1 MKTNQLKSGVVL
13 SYVSMILGF
22 IIQIVY
28 TPIMLRL
35 LGQTEYGLYNLV
47 ASVVSYLGL
56 LSFGFGS
63 AYIRY
68 YSRYKVNE
76 DQESI
81 AKLNGMFIV
90 VYTIIGIIAMLVGT
104 ILVSN
109 IRLILGN
116 KLTASELS
124 TAKILMII
132 LVFNISLSFPASVF
146 NSYVTANERYIF
158 QKALQLIK
166 TVVSPFITLPILLMG
181 YKSIGMVVVTTLL
194 NISIEIANFIFCIK
208 KLRMQFNFGSF
219 DLSLMKEMTIF
230 SSYIFIN
237 MIIDQINWSVDK
249 FILGRFSGTIAVAVY
264 GLGAQLNQ
272 YYISISTAVSN
283 VFIPKV
289 NRMVAKNISNHELT
303 ELFTKVGRV
312 QFIILTLICTGLI
325 FFGQPFIIMWAG
337 NDYSGTYPI
346 ALLLIIPVTIPLIQ
360 NIGIEIQKAKIC
372 INFVL
377 GSI

>member
-312 QFIILTLICTGLI
+312 QFIILTLILS
-325 FFGQPFIIMWAG
+325 P
-337 NDYSGTYPI
+337 
-346 ALLLIIPVTIPLIQ
+346 PVY
-360 NIGIEIQKAKIC
+360 N
-372 INFVL
+372 
-377 GSI
+377 

>member
-1 MKTNQLKSGVVL
+1 MKTNQLKAGVVL

-22 IIQIVY
+22 IIQIAY

-312 QFIILTLICTGLI
+312 QFYNTYIDMDRPYFLVNLLSLC
-325 FFGQPFIIMWAG
+325 GQ
-337 NDYSGTYPI
+337 
-346 ALLLIIPVTIPLIQ
+346 
-360 NIGIEIQKAKIC
+360 E
-372 INFVL
+372 
-377 GSI
+377 

>member
-132 LVFNISLSFPASVF
+132 LVFNISLSFPAAF
-146 NSYVTANERYIF
+146 
-158 QKALQLIK
+158 LI
-166 TVVSPFITLPILLMG
+166 LM
-181 YKSIGMVVVTTLL
+181 
-194 NISIEIANFIFCIK
+194 
-208 KLRMQFNFGSF
+208 
-219 DLSLMKEMTIF
+219 
-230 SSYIFIN
+230 
-237 MIIDQINWSVDK
+237 
-249 FILGRFSGTIAVAVY
+249 
-264 GLGAQLNQ
+264 
-272 YYISISTAVSN
+272 
-283 VFIPKV
+283 
-289 NRMVAKNISNHELT
+289 
-303 ELFTKVGRV
+303 
-312 QFIILTLICTGLI
+312 
-325 FFGQPFIIMWAG
+325 
-337 NDYSGTYPI
+337 
-346 ALLLIIPVTIPLIQ
+346 
-360 NIGIEIQKAKIC
+360 
-372 INFVL
+372 
-377 GSI
+377 